1 MFGNW
6 PSVLAVETTT
16 WPYVL
21 VTWCVLI
28 AAASV
33 IGGEAPVLLRLSHR
47 GLQAIISGVAGL
59 MLGVGVFH
67 MLPHA
72 IVEVGGVDQA
82 VLGMMLGI
90 LIMFFLLR
98 AFHFHQHGGPAESDH
113 AAIHAAC
120 PHEHDHD
127 HSHGRPNVHGHAHKP
142 GASQF
147 SWLGIAFGLT
157 IHTLIDGVALA
168 SMVQA
173 DARERG
179 GWLLGIPAFL
189 AILLHKPLDAASIS
203 SLMMAGGWAPSSR
216 KLMNFA
222 FAAMVP
228 VGAFAFVIIGGG
240 LDARQHLMVGYG
252 LAFSAGVFVCI
263 ALADLLPEIEF
274 HSHDRV
280 LLSILLLVGVAIA
293 YAIGLVEPGHLHQH

>member
-1 MFGNW
+1 MIWNW
-6 PSVLAVETTT
+6 PPVLAAEATR
-16 WPYVL
+16 WPWVL

-28 AAASV
+28 AAASAA
-33 IGGEAPVLLRLSHR
+33 GGMAPVLLRLSHR
-47 GLQAIISGVAGL
+47 GLQLIISGVAGL

-72 IVEVGGVDQA
+72 VVEVGSVDQA
-82 VLGMMLGI
+82 VLWMMLGI
-90 LIMFFLLR
+90 LVMFFLLR

-113 AAIHAAC
+113 AAVHATC

-127 HSHGRPNVHGHAHKP
+127 HDHGRPHAHAA
-142 GASQF
+142 GAKSSHPF

-168 SMVQA
+168 SMVQV
-173 DARERG
+173 DAREGR
-179 GWLLGIPAFL
+179 GWLLGVPAFL
-189 AILLHKPLDAASIS
+189 AIVLHKPLDAASIA

-216 KLMNFA
+216 QMINLA
-222 FAAMVP
+222 FAVMVP
-228 VGAFAFVIIGGG
+228 VGAFAFVAIGGG
-240 LDARQHLMVGYG
+240 FDARQHLIVGCS

-280 LLSILLLVGVAIA
+280 LLSILLLLGVAVA
-293 YAIGLVEPGHLHQH
+293 YAIGLIEPGHLHTH